1 MEERQN
7 RVPGVFYMEELYT
20 KAVRSVQMILRRRYH
35 LTSSQAEQAVAGS
48 PLKRIFET
56 DGQMAAHTSN
66 EDWARDV
73 YEYWKKDRSAQEER

>member
-7 RVPGVFYMEELYT
+7 RVSGVFHMEEVYA
-20 KAVRSVQMILRRRYH
+20 KAVKSIQMILRRRYH

-48 PLKRIFET
+48 PLKRVFET

-73 YEYWKKDRSAQEER
+73 YEYWKKGRAAGTEG

>member
-1 MEERQN
+1 
-7 RVPGVFYMEELYT
+7 MEELYT

-35 LTSSQAEQAVAGS
+35 LTSSQAEQAVAGL

>member
-1 MEERQN
+1 
-7 RVPGVFYMEELYT
+7 MEELYT